1 MNSENKKV
9 LVTGASG
16 GIGRAIAL
24 ACAHE
29 GYEVAA
35 HFNSGAEKANE
46 LKNKIESEGGK
57 CSLLK
62 FNISNR
68 NECKEVLEN
77 WSNEN
82 GAFWGIVLNAGICRD
97 NAFPALSD
105 ENWDDVIH
113 TNLDGFYNVLKPLVM
128 PLCRKKQ
135 GRIITIASVSG
146 ITGNRGQTNYSA
158 SKAGI
163 IGATKALAVELA
175 SRKITVNCIAGFYR
189 NRHDQRRT
197 SRTHLT
203 DNSNA
208 ESRKTGRS
216 SRSSSLSFERRS
228 FVYHATG
235 FKRKRWNYLRDAL
248 SALPLMRTFYRRILW
263 KTEEL

>member
-175 SRKITVNCIAGFYR
+175 SRKITVNCIAPGFIETDMIKDAPVE
-189 NRHDQRRT
+189 HILPTIPMQRAGKPEEVAAAAVF
-197 SRTHLT
+197 L
-203 DNSNA
+203 
-208 ESRKTGRS
+208 
-216 SRSSSLSFERRS
+216 LSEGASYITRQ
-228 FVYHATG
+228 V
-235 FKRKRWNYLRDAL
+235 L
-248 SALPLMRTFYRRILW
+248 SVNGGII
-263 KTEEL
+263 